1 MLGVSNFIIRH
12 LLNLL
17 FTMIALVGFIN
28 FREFIPI
35 PILIVP
41 IATVLTYIVS
51 NVIVKRVQ
59 KYRKRKELDLTRSE
73 YNHIETQLKQAKG
86 HINALTQQ
94 YVRVRSI
101 RSFKLLNE
109 MTKISRRIVNIV
121 QTNPQKFYS
130 VEDFFYSHLPSA
142 VQLSKN
148 YATLVQQQIKDA
160 DVHIALEDARK
171 AMKNLQSTMEDDL
184 KLAIAS
190 DLENLKFELDYVK
203 LEQEKKQQQ
212 HLEFRRDDQ

>member
-12 LLNLL
+12 LLNFL
-17 FTMIALVGFIN
+17 FTIITLFSLIY
-28 FREFIPI
+28 FSDFIPI
-35 PILIVP
+35 AGLIIPIGTI
-41 IATVLTYIVS
+41 LTYIVS
-51 NVIVKRVQ
+51 NMVVKRIQ

-73 YNHIETQLKQAKG
+73 YDHIEAQLKLAKNHI
-86 HINALTQQ
+86 NSLTQQ

-109 MTKISRRIVNIV
+109 MTKLSRRIVNIV
-121 QTNPQKFYS
+121 QSNPQKFYT

-171 AMKNLQSTMEDDL
+171 AMKSLQNTMEDDL
-184 KLAIAS
+184 KQALAS
-190 DLENLKFELDYVK
+190 DLESLKFELDYVK
-203 LEQEKKQQQ
+203 LEREKKQQ
-212 HLEFRRDDQ
+212 LEFRRDEQ

>member
-1 MLGVSNFIIRH
+1 MLGVSNFFIRH
-12 LLNLL
+12 LLNFL
-17 FTMIALVGFIN
+17 FTIITLFSLIY
-28 FREFIPI
+28 FSDFIPI
-35 PILIVP
+35 AGLIIPIGTI
-41 IATVLTYIVS
+41 LTYIVS
-51 NVIVKRVQ
+51 NMVVKRIQ

-73 YNHIETQLKQAKG
+73 YDHIEAQLKLAKNHI
-86 HINALTQQ
+86 NSLTQQ

-109 MTKISRRIVNIV
+109 MTKLSRRIVNIV
-121 QTNPQKFYS
+121 QSNPQKFYT

-171 AMKNLQSTMEDDL
+171 AMKSLQNTMEDDL
-184 KLAIAS
+184 KQALAS
-190 DLENLKFELDYVK
+190 DLESLKFELDYVK
-203 LEQEKKQQQ
+203 LEREKKQQ
-212 HLEFRRDDQ
+212 LEFRRDEQ

>member
-12 LLNLL
+12 LLNFL
-17 FTMIALVGFIN
+17 FMIITLFSLIY
-28 FREFIPI
+28 FSDFIPI
-35 PILIVP
+35 AGLIIPIGTI
-41 IATVLTYIVS
+41 LTYIVS
-51 NVIVKRVQ
+51 NMVVKRIQ

-73 YNHIETQLKQAKG
+73 YDHIEAQLKLAKNHI
-86 HINALTQQ
+86 NSLTQQ

-109 MTKISRRIVNIV
+109 MTKLSRRIVNIV
-121 QTNPQKFYS
+121 QSNPQKFYT

-171 AMKNLQSTMEDDL
+171 AMKSLQNTMEDDL
-184 KLAIAS
+184 KQALAS
-190 DLENLKFELDYVK
+190 DLESLKFELDYVK
-203 LEQEKKQQQ
+203 LEREKKQQ
-212 HLEFRRDDQ
+212 LEFRRDEQ

>member
-1 MLGVSNFIIRH
+1 MLGISNFIIRH
-12 LLNLL
+12 LLNFL
-17 FTMIALVGFIN
+17 FSTTVFVVLVINLDISFINGVIALIA
-28 FREFIPI
+28 PI
-35 PILIVP
+35 
-41 IATVLTYIVS
+41 LTYIVS
-51 NVIVKRVQ
+51 NFVIKTFQ

-73 YNHIETQLKQAKG
+73 YNHIEAQIKQAKN
-86 HINALTQQ
+86 HLKALTQQ

-109 MTKISRRIVNIV
+109 MTKLSRRIVNIV

-171 AMKNLQSTMEDDL
+171 AMKNLQLTMEDDL
-184 KLAIAS
+184 KQALAS

-203 LEQEKKQQQ
+203 LEHEKKQQQ
-212 HLEFRRDDQ
+212 LQFRRDDQ